1 MTELQKVIKY
11 LAIAL
16 AVFLIVSIV
25 GGAVSVVRLV
35 AGLFDRDSATADFIS
50 YSVSGEFHSLDIEI
64 GVADLNIREGEAFS
78 VESNLKH
85 LRVKEKAFF
94 RLSRSRADGL
104 RACRDAVP

>member
-50 YSVSGEFHSLDIEI
+50 YSV
-64 GVADLNIREGEAFS
+64 
-78 VESNLKH
+78 
-85 LRVKEKAFF
+85 
-94 RLSRSRADGL
+94 
-104 RACRDAVP
+104 